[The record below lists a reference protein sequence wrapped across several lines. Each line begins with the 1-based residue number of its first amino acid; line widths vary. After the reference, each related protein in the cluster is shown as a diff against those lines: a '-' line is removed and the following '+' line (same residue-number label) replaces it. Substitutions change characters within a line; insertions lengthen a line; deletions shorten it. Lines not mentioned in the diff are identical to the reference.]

1 MESVHAG
8 SRPFPGIALFAKS
21 LFNDWLGLM
30 KRYLRLGLGSLL
42 IMVGFIGLFVPVVQ
56 GLLLIGIGTAL
67 LSKESERVRM
77 IVERIKKRWTAG
89 RKAARAKPE

>member
-1 MESVHAG
+1 
-8 SRPFPGIALFAKS
+8 
-21 LFNDWLGLM
+21 M